1 MWDFEWMVLSQWKA
15 RSKYQSTEYL
25 SDVSHRFPQR
35 VLGNNMN
42 RKAPGL
48 DYFTCSEGAAAPVVL
63 ATEKLIKNG
72 HLQHSKKKTNGF
84 ISLS

>member
-1 MWDFEWMVLSQWKA
+1 
-15 RSKYQSTEYL
+15 
-25 SDVSHRFPQR
+25 
-35 VLGNNMN
+35 MN

-72 HLQHSKKKTNGF
+72 HLQHSRKKTNGF